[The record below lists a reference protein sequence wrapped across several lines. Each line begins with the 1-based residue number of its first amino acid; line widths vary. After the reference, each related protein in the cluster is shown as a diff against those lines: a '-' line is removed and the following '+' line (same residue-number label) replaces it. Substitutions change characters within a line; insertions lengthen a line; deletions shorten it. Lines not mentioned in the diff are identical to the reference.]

1 MSNKN
6 GIIIVITEGAISK
19 GINEVNFVKKYL
31 VPLYLSEIE
40 VEIYSYGTN
49 IYQLYMELQG
59 EDDEDDKFLDV
70 YPTLKNC
77 VVDKNNKSLEYE
89 RDDISDIYL
98 FFDLDAHDNT
108 FPFDDRLKIIS
119 DMIEFF
125 DNSTDNGLLCI
136 SYPMFEAYK
145 HPIHNKAIIDIFI
158 NEKYKN
164 YKNYV
169 SMICEKQLNQIQK
182 FTKLEWDQLLINHL
196 ININDF
202 IFDNN
207 QLPISYSEDD
217 FTQDKIYQN
226 QLEKHISPNQQVRVI
241 SPFCL
246 FLLDFLGNPLLE
258 EWKTISPSS
267 SISPTLT

>member
-6 GIIIVITEGAISK
+6 GIIVVITEGAISK
-19 GINEVNFVKKYL
+19 GINEVSFVKKYL
-31 VPLYLSEIE
+31 APLYLSEIE

-49 IYQLYMELQG
+49 IYHLYKELQG
-59 EDDEDDKFLDV
+59 EDDEFFDV

-77 VVDKNNKSLEYE
+77 VVDENRNNLEYE

-108 FPFDDRLKIIS
+108 FLFEERLKVIS
-119 DMIEFF
+119 DMIKIF

-145 HPIHNKAIIDIFI
+145 HPIHNNAIIDIFI
-158 NEKYKN
+158 DEKYKN

-169 SMICEKQLNQIQK
+169 SMICEKQFNQIQK
-182 FTKLEWDQLLINHL
+182 ITKLEWNQLFINHL

-207 QLPISYSEDD
+207 ELPTTYSEED
-217 FTQDKIYQN
+217 FTQDKIYQH
-226 QLEKHISPNQQVRVI
+226 QLEKHINQNQQVRVI

-246 FLLDFLGNPLLE
+246 FLLDFLGDPLLD
-258 EWKTISPSS
+258 EWTTVDLSS
-267 SISPTLT
+267 LTSPTPT